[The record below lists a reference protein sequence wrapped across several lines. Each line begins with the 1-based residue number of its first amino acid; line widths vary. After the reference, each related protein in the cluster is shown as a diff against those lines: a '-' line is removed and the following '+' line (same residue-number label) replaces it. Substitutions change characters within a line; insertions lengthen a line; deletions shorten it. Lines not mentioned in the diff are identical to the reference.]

1 MKTLLIMRHGE
12 AGPMQADDAARL
24 LTEKGHAQA
33 FEMGQW
39 LLETHQPKALLVS
52 PYTRAQQTALEVKRS
67 NRFIF
72 EETCTDIV
80 PSGSASFAVDY
91 IETLVSMNEE
101 VDSWL
106 IVAHMPIVS
115 YMVDQLVPGE
125 MPIFA
130 TASIAVVQ
138 YDPDTH
144 KASFIGLHSPTV

>member
-24 LTEKGHAQA
+24 LTDRGRAQA

-39 LLETHQPKALLVS
+39 LLETHAPQAVLVS
-52 PYTRAQQTALEVKRS
+52 PYTRAQQTALEVKQS
-67 NRFIF
+67 NHFVF

-91 IETLVSMNEE
+91 IETLISMNEE
-101 VDSWL
+101 IDSWL

-130 TASIAVVQ
+130 TASVAVLK

-144 KASFIGLHSPTV
+144 KASYVGLHSPSI

>member
-24 LTEKGHAQA
+24 LTKRGRAQA

-39 LLETHQPKALLVS
+39 LLERHQPQALLVS
-52 PYTRAQQTALEVKRS
+52 PYQRAQQTALEVKH
-67 NRFIF
+67 NNQFVF
-72 EETCTDIV
+72 EETCSDIV

-91 IETLVSMNEE
+91 IETLISMNNDIE
-101 VDSWL
+101 SWL

-125 MPIFA
+125 MPIFS
-130 TASIAVVQ
+130 TASVAVIQ
-138 YDPDTH
+138 YEPATH
-144 KASFIGLHSPTV
+144 KASYAGMHSPQL